1 MSITRLQQ
9 ARQMYAMGQ
18 RVAKTMD
25 GSRPGYKG
33 REDAESQYGGDY
45 SNTGQSLGG
54 GTGDARETYISTQYN
69 TPPPTVTVGEDKFG
83 NPINVKTTYK
93 DKKAR
98 AKTID
103 ALNKKGISIFD
114 SRVAKQ
120 GINPF
125 DPKTFTTSFAP
136 QQKNFGIFDLALMAA
151 TGGLFGG
158 KIAGLAKGYNTLSNI
173 GKLATD
179 FGLTDKN
186 VIESFTDNLTGKF
199 SDFNKGINFGNNTK
213 SNTKS
218 NTNNFN
224 QDGKGEGEGLASLES
239 QGANY
244 DEYILLLQKLQSG
257 NISDAERNR
266 YNVLKN
272 MLGI

>member
-1 MSITRLQQ
+1 MAITRLQQ

-213 SNTKS
+213 SNT
-218 NTNNFN
+218 NNGK

-244 DEYILLLQKLQSG
+244 DEYILLIQKLQSG

>member
-1 MSITRLQQ
+1 MAITRLQQ

-136 QQKNFGIFDLALMAA
+136 QQKNFGILDLALMAA

-266 YNVLKN
+266 YNTLKKQ
-272 MLGI
+272 LGI